1 MITVDNLM
9 FGYGSKLVLDKLTLS
24 LDDGMIHG
32 LVGLNGSGKST
43 LLKCLCGLIKPQ
55 SGNIFQNNI
64 PLSRKIISY
73 LETEPY
79 LYHGITGSEYLS
91 LFKGDNDAEF
101 NDEEWQQ
108 LFNIPLK
115 QLVDSFSTGTKK
127 KLAILGVVKSDKQV
141 MLFDE
146 PFNGLDIESSRIFT
160 IILKKLREKNKT
172 IIVTSHILESLT
184 VMCDRIHYLKDGKIK
199 NTFDASSAEI
209 IDKTIF
215 HELDE
220 DINRKIDSLL

>member
-1 MITVDNLM
+1 MIIIDKLVA
-9 FGYGSKLVLDKLTLS
+9 GYGSKTVLDELS
-24 LDDGMIHG
+24 LSLHEGMIHG

-43 LLKCLCGLIKPQ
+43 LLKCLCGLIQPI
-55 SGNIFQNNI
+55 SGSIQQNQI
-64 PLSRKIISY
+64 PFSRKHISF

-91 LFKGDNDAEF
+91 LFKSESNNRF
-101 NDEEWQQ
+101 NSEEWQN

-127 KLAILGVVKSDKQV
+127 KLAILGVLKSDKQV

-146 PFNGLDIESSRIFT
+146 PFNGLDIESSRILT
-160 IILKKLREKNKT
+160 SILKKLKEQHKT
-172 IIVTSHILESLT
+172 IIVTSHILETLT
-184 VMCDRIHYLKDGKIK
+184 TMCDQIHYLKNGKIET
-199 NTFDASSAEI
+199 TFDSKTAGA

-220 DINRKIDSLL
+220 EINRRIETLL